1 MKTKMEKRC
10 ANKRTMLYSKNN
22 VKFVK
27 QNQCKT
33 RKQDRGRCLKCL
45 RWTTK
50 PNYMSHKISVNNL
63 VTIRKIK
70 VTLMFN
76 KPAYDGMCTLKLSKV

>member
-1 MKTKMEKRC
+1 MKIKMEKRC
-10 ANKRTMLYSKNN
+10 TNKRTMLYSKNN
-22 VKFVK
+22 EKLVK

-33 RKQDRGRCLKCL
+33 RKQERRPCLKCS

-50 PNYMSHKISVNNL
+50 PNYMSHKISDNNL
-63 VTIRKIK
+63 VIIRKIK

-76 KPAYDGMCTLKLSKV
+76 KAAYDGMCTLKLSKV